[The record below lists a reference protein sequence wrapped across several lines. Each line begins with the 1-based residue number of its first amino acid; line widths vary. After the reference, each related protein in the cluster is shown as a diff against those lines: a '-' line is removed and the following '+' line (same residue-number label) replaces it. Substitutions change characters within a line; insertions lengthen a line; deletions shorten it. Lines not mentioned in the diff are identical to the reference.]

1 MSHSIALTEWKGEES
16 TGKHSQGE
24 LAYVGEVRTRPVL
37 ADYDFISRSSWEGA
51 LRFAV
56 QRSGIDDFEVAD
68 QMAISHGYMSKVLKG
83 VAGLY
88 GKRLVRFMQITGSVA
103 PLQWMADQVGYEL
116 KRKEPESETDRLK
129 RELAEARRELR
140 RMA

>member
-1 MSHSIALTEWKGEES
+1 MNSSIALTEWKGEES
-16 TGKHSQGE
+16 AGKHSQGR
-24 LAYVGEVRTRPVL
+24 LPLIGSVPQPVM
-37 ADYDFISRSSWEGA
+37 ADPMFINRSSWEGA

-88 GKRLVRFMQITGSVA
+88 GKRLVTFMRITGSVA
-103 PLQWMADQVGYEL
+103 PLQWMAEQVGYEL
-116 KRKEPESETDRLK
+116 KRKEPESEVDRLK
-129 RELAEARRELR
+129 RELAEAQRELR
-140 RMA
+140 RIG